1 MRNPKEFLT
10 DFITAAEFLHTRNR
24 QALGDTIRY
33 RTRWAVTRWNSED
46 DREQRLI
53 YRPGLAL
60 EMFGHFP
67 QFSLIPGNL
76 MLNEGLNNLLT
87 HICAASGTKWDSG
100 NAYLGVGTSSS
111 AAAATDTGLVGTAV
125 YKGMMASF
133 PTYGTSQK
141 ATWKSEYLSAEA
153 NQAWEEYTLSNSN
166 SNSGSNL
173 NRKCSSQGTKS
184 SGQVW
189 ELTLDITFS

>member
-1 MRNPKEFLT
+1 
-10 DFITAAEFLHTRNR
+10 
-24 QALGDTIRY
+24 
-33 RTRWAVTRWNSED
+33 
-46 DREQRLI
+46 
-53 YRPGLAL
+53 
-60 EMFGHFP
+60 MFGGFP

-76 MLNEGLNNLLT
+76 MLNEGLNNLMT
-87 HICAASGTKWDSG
+87 HICAASGTKWDSS

-141 ATWKSEYLSAEA
+141 ATWKSEYTTSEA
-153 NQAWEEYTLSNSN
+153 NQAWEEFSLSNSN

-173 NRKCSSQGTKS
+173 NRKVSAQGTKA
-184 SGQVW
+184 SGQTW